1 MIQTSKQISGF
12 RNYLRNTDFK
22 VESSPRF
29 DVWNL
34 KSGIWNLEF
43 RHMQILEIRTL
54 RGPNYWSGYWKKLI
68 IMRLDIGEY
77 EQKPSDKI
85 EGFNDRTREVMPGLQ
100 VHGCSYGEEGGFF
113 RRLDEGT
120 WAGHIIEHLALEY
133 QTMAGMDTGYGR
145 TRETGQPGVYNVVFS
160 YHEEE
165 VGRFAA
171 KAAVQLFLELAEG
184 KAVGEVKREI
194 AENVQRMREIR
205 EDVRFGPSTG
215 SLIDE
220 AVNRGIPYIRLND
233 QSLVQLG
240 YGVYQKRIQA
250 TTTAN
255 TNMIAVDI
263 AGNKHATKK
272 LLGDMGVPVPKGF
285 RIRNN
290 DELEETL
297 ESVGFPAVI
306 KPLDGNH
313 GKGATVGVRTLD
325 DARTAFEK
333 AKEYSRWVIVEQQLE
348 GADFRALVVNNRL
361 IAVAERV
368 PAHVIGDGK
377 LTIQE
382 LIDKENTDPRRG
394 YGHENV
400 LTQIDIDNQVVRC
413 IRKSGYELDS
423 IPKKGERVF
432 LKTTA
437 NISTGG
443 TAIDLTDEVHP
454 ENVFLFERIAK
465 IIGLDVAGIDIIAPN
480 VSEPLRESG
489 GGIIE
494 VNAAPGFR
502 MHLAPSQGI
511 GRNVAEHV
519 IDMLFPTGTPSRIP
533 IFAITGTNGKTTTT
547 RLIAHILRNSGRTVG
562 FTTTDGTYI
571 GNEQITKGDNT
582 GPVSAQLVLKDPTVD
597 VAVLETARGGIIRSG
612 LGFDHADIGVVLNV
626 AADHLGLKD
635 VNTLEDLA
643 RVKSVI
649 ARAVNRRGFAVLN
662 AEDELVYKMRELV
675 DGRVVCFSMD
685 ENHPNIRRR
694 AERGRVSCVF
704 ENGFVTIL
712 KGKWK
717 VRVEK
722 VANVPLTYGGRA
734 EFMIQNVLAATLACF
749 VHGVSIED
757 IRVGLTTFN
766 AGTAQTPGRLNFVEV
781 GQVTVLMDYAHNPA
795 GALGLTNFIKKLPY
809 KYRTAI
815 LNGTGDRRDDDIRE
829 FAKIIADN
837 FDRVIIRRGNY
848 LRGRTEEELIG
859 LLQEGVAKSENKP
872 QVRVIPESRDAIRH
886 AIEHGRKG
894 ELVVTLADLV
904 PDDIKYVQEIRDSIL
919 EAQRGAGIWFCLL
932 QHFQ

>member
-1 MIQTSKQISGF
+1 M
-12 RNYLRNTDFK
+12 
-22 VESSPRF
+22 E
-29 DVWNL
+29 
-34 KSGIWNLEF
+34 
-43 RHMQILEIRTL
+43 ILEIRTL
-54 RGPNYWSGYWKKLI
+54 RGPNYWSGYWKNLI
-68 IMRLDIGEY
+68 IMRLDIGGY
-77 EQKPSDKI
+77 EKKPSNKI
-85 EGFNDRTREVMPGLQ
+85 KGFYDRMVEVMPTLEN
-100 VHGCSYGEEGGFF
+100 HGCSYGEPGGFLK
-113 RRLDEGT
+113 RVTEGT
-120 WAGHIIEHLALEY
+120 WAGHIIEHFALEM
-133 QTMAGMDTGYGR
+133 QTLAGMETGYGR
-145 TRETGQPGVYNVVFS
+145 TRETGEKGIYNVVFS

-165 VGRFAA
+165 VGRYAA
-171 KAAVQLFLELAEG
+171 KAGVRIFLGLAENRSL
-184 KAVGEVKREI
+184 EDVKQEI
-194 AENVQRMREIR
+194 ADDIQRMREIR
-205 EDVRFGPSTG
+205 EEVRFGPSTG
-215 SLIDE
+215 SLVEE
-220 AVNRGIPYIRLND
+220 ATHRGIPYIRLND

-272 LLGDMGVPVPKGF
+272 LLGDMGVPVPKGY
-285 RIRNN
+285 RIR
-290 DELEETL
+290 DEEELEETVI
-297 ESVGFPAVI
+297 SVGYPVVI

-313 GKGATVGVRTLD
+313 GKGATVGIKSLE
-325 DARTAFEK
+325 DAKIAWEK
-333 AKEYSRWVIVEQQLE
+333 AKEYSRWIIVEKQLR
-348 GADFRALVVNNRL
+348 GADFRVLVVNNRL

-368 PAHVIGDGK
+368 PAHVRGDGK
-377 LTIQE
+377 QTIQQ
-382 LIDKENTDPRRG
+382 LIDETNSDPRRG

-400 LTQIDIDNQVVRC
+400 LTQIDIDNQTLRC
-413 IRKSGYELDS
+413 IKKAGYELDTVL
-423 IPKKGERVF
+423 KKGEQLF

-443 TAIDLTDEVHP
+443 TAIDVTDEVHP
-454 ENVFLFERIAK
+454 ENVFLFERIAR
-465 IIGLDVAGIDIIAPN
+465 IIGLDVAGIDVIAPN
-480 VSEPLRESG
+480 VSEPLRETG

-502 MHLAPSQGI
+502 MHLAPSEGI

-519 IDMLFPTGTPSRIP
+519 IDMLYPPGTESRIP

-571 GNEQITKGDNT
+571 GNEQIVQGDNT

-612 LGFDHADIGVVLNV
+612 LGFDHCDVGVVLNV

-649 ARAVNRRGFAVLN
+649 PRAVAKDGWAVLN
-662 AEDELVYKMRELV
+662 AEDELVYKMRDLV
-675 DGRVVCFSMD
+675 DGKVVCFSMD

-722 VANVPLTYGGRA
+722 AVNIPLTYGGRA

-766 AGTAQTPGRLNFVEV
+766 AGTAQTPGRLNFIEV
-781 GQVTVLMDYAHNPA
+781 GTCTVLMDYAHNPA
-795 GALGLTNFIKKLPY
+795 GFAGLTKFIAKLPH
-809 KYRTAI
+809 KYRTVI
-815 LNGTGDRRDDDIRE
+815 MTVPGDRRDEDIRE
-829 FAKIIADN
+829 MGEIAGKA
-837 FDRVIIRRGNY
+837 FDRIVIRHGHY
-848 LRGRTEEELIG
+848 LRGRDPGEMAV
-859 LLQEGVAKSENKP
+859 LLQEGIARTGSDL
-872 QVRVIPESRDAIRH
+872 QVRVIPNGRDAIHH
-886 AIEHGRKG
+886 AIKYGRKG

-904 PDDIKYVQEIRDSIL
+904 PQDIGYVQEIRDKLL
-919 EAQRGAGIWFCLL
+919 EEQQAEDS
-932 QHFQ
+932 

>member
-1 MIQTSKQISGF
+1 MEIQ
-12 RNYLRNTDFK
+12 
-22 VESSPRF
+22 
-29 DVWNL
+29 
-34 KSGIWNLEF
+34 
-43 RHMQILEIRTL
+43 EIRTL

-68 IMRLDIGEY
+68 VMRLDIGDY
-77 EQKPSDKI
+77 EQKPSNKI
-85 EGFNDRTREVMPGLQ
+85 AGFSDRMREVLPGLKL
-100 VHGCSYGEEGGFF
+100 HGCSYGEEGGFF
-113 RRLDEGT
+113 RRVEEGT
-120 WAGHIIEHLALEY
+120 WAGHIVEHFALEL
-133 QTMAGMDTGYGR
+133 QTLAGMDTGYGR
-145 TRETGQPGVYNVVFS
+145 TRETDESGIYNVVFS

-171 KAAVQLFLELAEG
+171 RAAVELFVSLAEDDDIDAIQT
-184 KAVGEVKREI
+184 KL
-194 AENVQRMREIR
+194 AEDVQRMREIR
-205 EDVRFGPSTG
+205 EEVRFGPSTG
-215 SLIDE
+215 SLVEE

-240 YGVYQKRIQA
+240 YGVHQKRIQA

-263 AGNKHATKK
+263 AGNKHATKN
-272 LLGDMGVPVPKGF
+272 LLGDMGVPVPKGY
-285 RIRNN
+285 RIR
-290 DELEETL
+290 DIDDLEETL
-297 ESVGFPAVI
+297 DRVGFPAVV

-313 GKGATVGVRTLD
+313 GKGATVGLRSLD
-325 DARTAFEK
+325 DARIAFEK

-348 GADFRALVVNNRL
+348 GADFRALVVNNKL
-361 IAVAERV
+361 IAVAKRI
-368 PAHVIGDGK
+368 PAHIVGDGK
-377 LTIQE
+377 KTIQA
-382 LIDKENTDPRRG
+382 LIDETNADPRRG

-400 LTQIDIDNQVVRC
+400 LTQIEIDNQTMRLVRAA
-413 IRKSGYELDS
+413 GFGLDS
-423 IPKKGERVF
+423 VLPKGEDLF

-454 ENVFLFERIAK
+454 ENVVLFERIAR
-465 IIGLDVAGIDIIAPN
+465 IIGLDVAGIDVIATN
-480 VSEPLRESG
+480 VSEPLRENG

-502 MHLAPSQGI
+502 MHLAPSEGI

-519 IDMLFPTGTPSRIP
+519 IDMLFPPGTPSRVP

-547 RLIAHILRNSGRTVG
+547 RLIAHILRNSGHTVG

-571 GNEQITKGDNT
+571 GNDQITKGDNT

-612 LGFDHADIGVVLNV
+612 LGFDQADVGVVLNV
-626 AADHLGLKD
+626 AEDHLGMKD

-643 RVKSVI
+643 RVKSVVP
-649 ARAVNRRGFAVLN
+649 RAVSKRGFAVLN

-675 DGRVVCFSMD
+675 DGNVVCFSMD

-704 ENGFVTIL
+704 ENGYVTIL

-722 VANVPLTYGGRA
+722 VTNIPLTYGGRA
-734 EFMIQNVLAATLACF
+734 EFMIQNVLAAALACF
-749 VHGVSIED
+749 VYGVSIED

-766 AGTAQTPGRLNFVEV
+766 AGTAQTPGRLNFIEV
-781 GQVTVLMDYAHNPA
+781 DHVTVLMDYAHNPA
-795 GALGLTNFIKKLPY
+795 GARGLTNFISKLPY
-809 KYRTAI
+809 KYRTAV

-829 FAKIIADN
+829 LARIIADN
-837 FDRVIIRRGNY
+837 FDRIVLRRGNY
-848 LRGRTEEELIG
+848 LRGRSEEDIFK
-859 LLQEGVAKSENKP
+859 LLQEGIALSSNSP
-872 QVRVIPESRDAIRH
+872 QVRIIPESRDAIRH
-886 AIEHGRKG
+886 AVKNARKG
-894 ELVVTLADLV
+894 ELVVTLADRV
-904 PDDIKYVQEIRDSIL
+904 PDDIRYVQEIRDELL
-919 EAQRGAGIWFCLL
+919 EAAQVAEA
-932 QHFQ
+932 